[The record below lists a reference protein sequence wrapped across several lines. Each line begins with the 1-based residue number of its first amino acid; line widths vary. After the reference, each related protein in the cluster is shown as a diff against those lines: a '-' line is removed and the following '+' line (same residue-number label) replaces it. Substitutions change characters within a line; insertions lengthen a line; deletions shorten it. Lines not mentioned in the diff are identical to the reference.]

1 LNPLAER
8 TCFFQVLV
16 VQQSPAALAEA
27 AELIDALLAEPEVRV
42 GSYPIATSRYSS
54 TALYQVSY
62 HNQSLFF

>member
-1 LNPLAER
+1 
-8 TCFFQVLV
+8 
-16 VQQSPAALAEA
+16 
-27 AELIDALLAEPEVRV
+27 VRV